1 MQQFFFH
8 LKSRSRLLVDCSGY
22 VLLDL
27 DEARGCAAYVVRK
40 CIETVI
46 VQGGW
51 RDGHVHVVD
60 EEGEEV
66 FVTPFSDVVGRL
78 H

>member
-1 MQQFFFH
+1 M
-8 LKSRSRLLVDCSGY
+8 DCSGY
-22 VLLDL
+22 VLLDR
-27 DEARGCAAYVVRK
+27 DEARERAAYVVRK
-40 CIETVI
+40 CIETGI
-46 VQGGW
+46 VQGDW
-51 RDGHVHVVD
+51 RDWHVHVVD

>member
-1 MQQFFFH
+1 MRQFFFH

-22 VLLDL
+22 VLLDR
-27 DEARGCAAYVVRK
+27 DEARDRAFCVVRR
-40 CIETVI
+40 CIETGA
-46 VQGGW
+46 VQGDW
-51 RDGHVHVVD
+51 RNWHVHVVD